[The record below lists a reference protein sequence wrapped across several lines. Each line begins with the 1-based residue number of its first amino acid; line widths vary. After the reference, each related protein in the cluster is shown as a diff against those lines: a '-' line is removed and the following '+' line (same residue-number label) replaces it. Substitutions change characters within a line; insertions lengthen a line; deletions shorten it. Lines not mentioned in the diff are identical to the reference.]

1 VSHLLA
7 DLATPERIAPLW
19 PFSQHGVSLGLI
31 RRTGDH
37 RETLV
42 VLGVALALA
51 AGELY
56 GRALVVFAAQH
67 CASQLV
73 LPTAKRRGS
82 VLPGSHRT
90 SRARP
95 LSASPRP
102 CCPPATRSCSARSAP
117 KSGL

>member
-1 VSHLLA
+1 MCICSP
-7 DLATPERIAPLW
+7 TWSRRSGIAPLW
-19 PFSQHGVSLGLI
+19 PFSQNGVSLGL
-31 RRTGDH
+31 RTGDH

-42 VLGVALALA
+42 VLAVALVTLALA

-82 VLPGSHRT
+82 VLPGSHKDI
-90 SRARP
+90 ARK
-95 LSASPRP
+95 AFERI
-102 CCPPATRSCSARSAP
+102 T
-117 KSGL
+117 K